1 MNQIKLTP
9 EARALLERMLQE
21 RDQAAQ
27 RLDVAVLAI
36 RAALGVPLDWQ
47 LRDLDEGFVEVVD
60 DGSNH

>member
-1 MNQIKLTP
+1 MNQVKLTP
-9 EARALLERMLQE
+9 EARSLLERLVQE

-27 RLDVAVLAI
+27 RLDVAVLAM

-47 LRDLDEGFVEVVD
+47 LRDLEEGFVEVQN